1 MIEVPIIITEEQINI
16 LKIQLAERVSTYKI
30 ARKLNR
36 APSSVYR
43 SIGLAKENL
52 ARAEKLLSELKQL
65 GYPEGLEI
73 KKRGARKKREPSD
86 LDAFKFG

>member
-1 MIEVPIIITEEQINI
+1 MVKVSIVITEEQINI
-16 LKIQLAERVSTYKI
+16 LKIQLAEQISAYKI

-52 ARAEKLLSELKQL
+52 HKVEKVLFELKQL
-65 GYPEGLEI
+65 GYPDGLEI
-73 KKRGARKKREPSD
+73 KKKRAEKRRKTSEI
-86 LDAFKFG
+86 DAFKFG